1 MIRKRE
7 MAKLEIIMGNMFS
20 GKTSELI
27 RRIKRHNI
35 IGNKVLVI
43 NSGIDTRNITSVL
56 QTHDKT
62 TFECIKTNNLSEVS
76 TRTEYQSAKVI
87 AVDEVQF
94 FSNLRFFVERAM
106 TDNKHVILTG
116 LDGDYQQ
123 HVFGELLSV
132 IPLADEVIKIS
143 ALCME
148 CLDGTLGPFTKRIV
162 DSCVQELVG
171 DSNSYRAVCRNHL

>member
-1 MIRKRE
+1 

-43 NSGIDTRNITSVL
+43 NSGIDTRNTKSVL

-62 TFECIKTNNLSEVS
+62 TFECIKTNNLFEVS
-76 TRTEYQSAKVI
+76 TCIEYQSAKVI

-94 FSNLRFFVERAM
+94 FSNLRFFVEKAM
-106 TDNKHVILTG
+106 EDNKHVILTG

-123 HVFGELLSV
+123 QVFGELFSV
-132 IPLADEVIKIS
+132 IPLADEVTKIS
-143 ALCME
+143 AMCME
-148 CLDGTLGPFTKRIV
+148 CLDGTPGPFTKRTV

-171 DSNSYRAVCRNHL
+171 DLNSYRAVCRNHL